1 MSTLVIGSGFVGRAV
16 AAHLLDSGE
25 KAVLASRTPP
35 PDDAGRRPPWSA
47 LDVTDPT
54 AVRRVIDA
62 THAERIVLVHGP
74 SDVTWCEEHPEE
86 SLRGHAGAARVVAE
100 AADDRRIVLI
110 STDNVFDGTDPAPD
124 ETSPPRPAN
133 AYGRAKLAAE
143 RVLAER
149 GDATTVLRVSLIYG
163 WEPAVAPKWLNFFSS
178 CVHRL
183 RAGEHITAPIDQWT
197 TPVLVEDVAAVTA
210 AVLPAP
216 APALLHLGGPE
227 RISRADWA
235 RHIARELGLPPDRV
249 SGQPRT
255 LGRYASRPENS
266 CLASTLLA
274 IHPATAGVPVRGAHD
289 GTRLLLGRA
298 ERAAVL

>member
-25 KAVLASRTPP
+25 KAVVASRTPP
-35 PDDAGRRPPWSA
+35 PAETGREAPWTA
-47 LDVTDPT
+47 LDVTDPA
-54 AVRRVIDA
+54 AVRHALD
-62 THAERIVLVHGP
+62 TTGAERIVLVHGP

-86 SLRGHAGAARVVAE
+86 TLRGHAGAARVVAE
-100 AADDRRIVLI
+100 AADGRRIVLI
-110 STDNVFDGTDPAPD
+110 STDNVFDGTVQAPD
-124 ETSPPRPAN
+124 ETTPTRPAN

-143 RVLAER
+143 RILAEQ
-149 GDATTVLRVSLIYG
+149 AAATVLRVSLIYG
-163 WEPAVAPKWLNFFSS
+163 WEPATAPKWLNYFSS

-183 RAGEHITAPIDQWT
+183 RAGERITAPTDQWT

-210 AVLPAP
+210 AVLSAP

-235 RHIARELGLPPDRV
+235 RLVARELGLPEDRV
-249 SGQPRT
+249 TGQPRA
-255 LGRYASRPENS
+255 LGRYASRPENT
-266 CLASTLLA
+266 CLASTLLTV
-274 IHPATAGVPVRGAHD
+274 HPATAGVRVRGVHD

-298 ERAAVL
+298 EAAVH